1 MTDMWIKKSAL
12 VVLMLWPAAAAA
24 DDFSGEAAVVS
35 DYVSRGVS
43 YSDGHAAIQGSL
55 TWSNAGGLTG
65 LHADGWVSSIDFGA
79 GDPAKAELWGTVG
92 YSRAVGPLSF
102 DTGLEYTH
110 YAGAPKALHYAYY
123 DAFVSATAALGVV
136 SATAAVRHAPDYSGA
151 AGPATFVD
159 LTAETPVLELLTAE
173 VSLGRANLRP
183 AAGGTYMYWSAGLRA
198 GWKGLTAAVRYHG
211 SDLGAC
217 ALPCGHRVVF
227 SVGAGF

>member
-1 MTDMWIKKSAL
+1 MTNIWTRAAVTL
-12 VVLMLWPAAAAA
+12 ALWPAAAAA
-24 DDFSGEAAVVS
+24 DDFSGQAAVVS
-35 DYVSRGVS
+35 DYVLRGVS
-43 YSDGHAAIQGSL
+43 YSDGHAAVQGSL
-55 TWSNAGGLTG
+55 TWSNAGGVTG
-65 LHADGWVSSIDFGA
+65 LHADGWVSSIDFGR

-92 YSRAVGPLSF
+92 YTASAGPLTI

-123 DAFVSATAALGVV
+123 DGFVSATAALGVV

-151 AGPATFVD
+151 TGPATFVD
-159 LTAETPVLELLTAE
+159 LTAATPFLALFTTD
-173 VSLGRANLRP
+173 VSVGRATLRP
-183 AAGGTYMYWSAGLRA
+183 AAGGTYMYWSAGVGA
-198 GWKGLTAAVRYHG
+198 AWKGLTAAVRYHG